1 MAEKPTIDGLDT
13 SAARERI
20 LSRVRAAQGRPEQA
34 KAREE
39 ELNFNYVS
47 QKVVG
52 PQPDLGDD
60 LLGRFIAQS
69 ERLQSTVAR
78 VGALSD
84 VPAAVADYLRD
95 RGLGTR
101 AIVWRSFA
109 GLDWSAA
116 GLQVEAR
123 APVRDDP
130 EPDLVGVTGCFAAVA
145 ETGTL
150 LIHSGSDSPAT
161 LNFLPDT
168 HVVVLPASRV
178 VAALEDAWD
187 CLRAAGSAPVVGA
200 AMPRT
205 INLIT
210 GPSRTGDIE
219 QKIEMGA
226 HGPRRL
232 HLIVVEDD
240 AAG

>member
-78 VGALSD
+78 VGAMSD

-101 AIVWRSFA
+101 AIVWKSFA

-150 LIHSGSDSPAT
+150 ALLSGPDTPASMALLPET
-161 LNFLPDT
+161 HIAVVPCLRIVRHMEDVFALLRHERGEPPRALNFI
-168 HVVVLPASRV
+168 S
-178 VAALEDAWD
+178 
-187 CLRAAGSAPVVGA
+187 
-200 AMPRT
+200 
-205 INLIT
+205 

-219 QKIEMGA
+219 QTIVLGA
-226 HGPRRL
+226 HGPYRV
-232 HLIVVEDD
+232 HLILVERM
-240 AAG
+240 

>member
-101 AIVWRSFA
+101 AIVWKSFA

-150 LIHSGSDSPAT
+150 ALLSGPDTPASMALLPET
-161 LNFLPDT
+161 HIAVVPCLRIVRHMEDVFALLRHERGEPPRALNFI
-168 HVVVLPASRV
+168 S
-178 VAALEDAWD
+178 
-187 CLRAAGSAPVVGA
+187 
-200 AMPRT
+200 
-205 INLIT
+205 

-219 QKIEMGA
+219 QTIVLGA
-226 HGPRRL
+226 HGPYRV
-232 HLIVVEDD
+232 HLILVERM
-240 AAG
+240 

>member
-101 AIVWRSFA
+101 AIVWKSFA

-130 EPDLVGVTGCFAAVA
+130 VPDLVGVTGCFAAVA

-150 LIHSGSDSPAT
+150 ALLSGPDTPASMALLPET
-161 LNFLPDT
+161 HIAVVPCLRIVRHMEDVFALLRHERGEPPRALNFI
-168 HVVVLPASRV
+168 S
-178 VAALEDAWD
+178 
-187 CLRAAGSAPVVGA
+187 
-200 AMPRT
+200 
-205 INLIT
+205 

-219 QKIEMGA
+219 QTIVLGA
-226 HGPRRL
+226 HGPYRV
-232 HLIVVEDD
+232 HLILVERM
-240 AAG
+240 

>member
-34 KAREE
+34 KAREV

-101 AIVWRSFA
+101 AIVWKSFA

-150 LIHSGSDSPAT
+150 ALLSGPDTPASMALLPET
-161 LNFLPDT
+161 HIAVVPCLRIVRHMEDVFALLRHERGEPPRALNFI
-168 HVVVLPASRV
+168 S
-178 VAALEDAWD
+178 
-187 CLRAAGSAPVVGA
+187 
-200 AMPRT
+200 
-205 INLIT
+205 

-219 QKIEMGA
+219 QTIVLGA
-226 HGPRRL
+226 HGPYRV
-232 HLIVVEDD
+232 HLILVERM
-240 AAG
+240 

>member
-1 MAEKPTIDGLDT
+1 MAENPTIDGLDT

-101 AIVWRSFA
+101 AIVWKSFA

-150 LIHSGSDSPAT
+150 ALLSGPDTPASMALLPET
-161 LNFLPDT
+161 HIAVVPCLRIVRHMEDVFALLRHERGEPPRALNFI
-168 HVVVLPASRV
+168 S
-178 VAALEDAWD
+178 
-187 CLRAAGSAPVVGA
+187 
-200 AMPRT
+200 
-205 INLIT
+205 

-219 QKIEMGA
+219 QTIVLGA
-226 HGPRRL
+226 HGPYRV
-232 HLIVVEDD
+232 HLILVERM
-240 AAG
+240 